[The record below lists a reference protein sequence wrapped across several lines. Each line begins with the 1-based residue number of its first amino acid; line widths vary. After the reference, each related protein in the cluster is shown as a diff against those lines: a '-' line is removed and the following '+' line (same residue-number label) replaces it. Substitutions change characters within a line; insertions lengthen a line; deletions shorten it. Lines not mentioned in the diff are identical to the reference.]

1 MNFDDLNALQN
12 IYSVNGDIEE
22 SDLISTNID
31 NDNDDQ
37 NELEEPDEYHRLLSY
52 TYDSV
57 YNNNGTSNPSIT
69 SNISK
74 NSSESQFF
82 EFIFFLCSI
91 LDFFVVQPMIFF
103 TSEDNIYLLPFYF
116 S

>member
-12 IYSVNGDIEE
+12 IYSFNGDIEE
-22 SDLISTNID
+22 SNPNSSTGIN
-31 NDNDDQ
+31 NNNDQ
-37 NELEEPDEYHRLLSY
+37 NEEPDEYHRLLSY

-57 YNNNGTSNPSIT
+57 YNNSNTSNSSIT
-69 SNISK
+69 PNISK
-74 NSSESQFF
+74 SSSESQFF

-103 TSEDNIYLLPFYF
+103 TSEDNIFLLPFYF